1 MGWSTKVAI
10 GGVIHGSQVNRHP
23 PHHPPSS
30 YSLVGA
36 RLEHFTLI
44 VRMYGFEGEAGREG
58 EGFTRIRESSHRR
71 VCRVCTVRARV
82 MFTYLL
88 LSPVAASLNGRPD
101 SRKTHDP
108 ASVLRWSRT
117 RHRESATD
125 GAPLTRSGLELVRTR
140 SSVLG

>member
-1 MGWSTKVAI
+1 MVWSTEVAI

-58 EGFTRIRESSHRR
+58 EGFTRIPESSYSR
-71 VCRVCTVRARV
+71 VT
-82 MFTYLL
+82 ML
-88 LSPVAASLNGRPD
+88 
-101 SRKTHDP
+101 
-108 ASVLRWSRT
+108 
-117 RHRESATD
+117 EEAT
-125 GAPLTRSGLELVRTR
+125 GNERGSEE
-140 SSVLG
+140 

>member
-1 MGWSTKVAI
+1 MLDTSEDPYVPSQRSVHAAGGPMGWSTKVAI

-58 EGFTRIRESSHRR
+58 EGFTRTRESSHRR
-71 VCRVCTVRARV
+71 FRVSHVSNQTNDDEHTISVVEEGLAAYNRTGTYTDRREMSGRAAR
-82 MFTYLL
+82 
-88 LSPVAASLNGRPD
+88 LSSIL
-101 SRKTHDP
+101 
-108 ASVLRWSRT
+108 
-117 RHRESATD
+117 
-125 GAPLTRSGLELVRTR
+125 
-140 SSVLG
+140 

>member
-71 VCRVCTVRARV
+71 LGPGCYKLLHNLTAGCTPGTA
-82 MFTYLL
+82 
-88 LSPVAASLNGRPD
+88 
-101 SRKTHDP
+101 
-108 ASVLRWSRT
+108 
-117 RHRESATD
+117 
-125 GAPLTRSGLELVRTR
+125 EL
-140 SSVLG
+140 

>member
-1 MGWSTKVAI
+1 MLDTSEDPYVPSQRSVHAAGGPMGWSTKVAI

-71 VCRVCTVRARV
+71 LASQVNSLLFMSNTESRIDEPVRLSLWGVCSTEIHI
-82 MFTYLL
+82 
-88 LSPVAASLNGRPD
+88 G
-101 SRKTHDP
+101 
-108 ASVLRWSRT
+108 
-117 RHRESATD
+117 
-125 GAPLTRSGLELVRTR
+125 
-140 SSVLG
+140 

>member
-10 GGVIHGSQVNRHP
+10 GGDIHGSQVNRHP

-58 EGFTRIRESSHRR
+58 EGFRTHPGIKSSLGGSQRTKVTCAVLSSR
-71 VCRVCTVRARV
+71 NAR
-82 MFTYLL
+82 
-88 LSPVAASLNGRPD
+88 NI
-101 SRKTHDP
+101 
-108 ASVLRWSRT
+108 
-117 RHRESATD
+117 
-125 GAPLTRSGLELVRTR
+125 
-140 SSVLG
+140 LGDVYHSH

>member
-1 MGWSTKVAI
+1 MGWSTEVAI

-58 EGFTRIRESSHRR
+58 EGFTSTRESSHRR
-71 VCRVCTVRARV
+71 LSVEPLGSVRVECGIA
-82 MFTYLL
+82 
-88 LSPVAASLNGRPD
+88 
-101 SRKTHDP
+101 
-108 ASVLRWSRT
+108 
-117 RHRESATD
+117 
-125 GAPLTRSGLELVRTR
+125 
-140 SSVLG
+140 